1 MINKFLISL
10 NLVHLTVEILFD
22 YMKAESF
29 RKYCINA
36 TMTPSDL
43 LLFDSTKPQEISPLH
58 SAPLPYGRDDVLRAS
73 LYSVL

>member
-22 YMKAESF
+22 YMEAESF

-43 LLFDSTKPQEISPLH
+43 LLFDSTEPQKISPLH
-58 SAPLPYGRDDVLRAS
+58 SAPLPYGRDDV
-73 LYSVL
+73 

>member
-22 YMKAESF
+22 YMQVRSL

-43 LLFDSTKPQEISPLH
+43 FLFASTKPQEIPPLH
-58 SAPLPYGRDDVLRAS
+58 SDPLPYGRDDV
-73 LYSVL
+73 

>member
-43 LLFDSTKPQEISPLH
+43 LLFDSKQS
-58 SAPLPYGRDDVLRAS
+58 
-73 LYSVL
+73 